1 MKNTLTLVFVLIL
14 MAMTYYTV
22 KASLDRS
29 VLAAGD
35 LLPDPWFQA
44 TLCDAYCGFL
54 TFYCW
59 VAYKESSWLGRIGW
73 FSGDHALRQLRDGDL
88 RIASALAAATRG

>member
-1 MKNTLTLVFVLIL
+1 MKSTLTLVFVLIL

-54 TFYCW
+54 TCSNMW
-59 VAYKESSWLGRIGW
+59 PTSGR
-73 FSGDHALRQLRDGDL
+73 FSAIFRRE
-88 RIASALAAATRG
+88 RGHMI